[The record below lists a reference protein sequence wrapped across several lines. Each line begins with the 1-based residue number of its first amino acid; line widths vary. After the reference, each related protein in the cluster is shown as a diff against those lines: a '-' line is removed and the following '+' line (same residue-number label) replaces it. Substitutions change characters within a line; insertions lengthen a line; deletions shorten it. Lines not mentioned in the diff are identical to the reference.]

1 MDYSETLEAAASIQL
16 RTHPTHNTSL
26 NYTDL
31 GKKLL
36 EAARNGDADEVNEL
50 LTTGAPYTSDWL
62 GSSPLHYA
70 AQYGHPET
78 IEVLLKSGIAKD
90 SRNKMDRTALHV
102 ATTEGHIECVRFLL
116 LGGCDVDAKDMIRM
130 TPLHWAIQ
138 RGHTQIIELLLEHGA
153 DVKVMS
159 KFDETPIDVAYRCG
173 RENYVP
179 LLQKYRTKAK
189 PKIEQP
195 EVSTPNKIMRNNKNR
210 KSNSIKNSDKVC
222 KQEFNENDVVPF
234 NHGIKNS
241 TNDNL
246 TNGQT
251 VQMKQII
258 KENDKIYI
266 NPLKNNIANNSNPPN
281 QNVSKILTI
290 NPQTSNLV
298 LLSSGT
304 KNNSTTN
311 GPIKVISKKA
321 FITDI
326 KNSKT
331 IPVLTTKQGS
341 PAQFNLKLLNRSSN
355 ATDIQQIKIED
366 IKKLQD
372 EASKLRT
379 DLEEYKNLIVAKD
392 LEIEK
397 LKKRIDELEQT
408 KEEKQ

>member
-179 LLQKYRTKAK
+179 LLQ
-189 PKIEQP
+189 
-195 EVSTPNKIMRNNKNR
+195 VS
-210 KSNSIKNSDKVC
+210 
-222 KQEFNENDVVPF
+222 E
-234 NHGIKNS
+234 
-241 TNDNL
+241 
-246 TNGQT
+246 
-251 VQMKQII
+251 
-258 KENDKIYI
+258 
-266 NPLKNNIANNSNPPN
+266 
-281 QNVSKILTI
+281 
-290 NPQTSNLV
+290 
-298 LLSSGT
+298 
-304 KNNSTTN
+304 
-311 GPIKVISKKA
+311 
-321 FITDI
+321 
-326 KNSKT
+326 
-331 IPVLTTKQGS
+331 
-341 PAQFNLKLLNRSSN
+341 
-355 ATDIQQIKIED
+355 
-366 IKKLQD
+366 
-372 EASKLRT
+372 
-379 DLEEYKNLIVAKD
+379 NLI
-392 LEIEK
+392 
-397 LKKRIDELEQT
+397 
-408 KEEKQ
+408 